1 MCLKKLNFFWVASE
15 EVFRQF
21 IIDMTNKLKVLNP
34 K

>member
-1 MCLKKLNFFWVASE
+1 MCLKKLNFFWVTSE